1 MNNNT
6 TKNLKAFTRSVDFG
20 IMSRSFFGIFS
31 SKDTRKNLNNNF
43 LQLIRHK
50 KTMPKF
56 TAGFTLLETLIAIF
70 IFILAVTAV
79 LSLVGDSVNSTNS
92 LKDEITASYLADE
105 VMDYIRNDR
114 DTIAFQKT
122 ANGAT
127 SGDWQGFIE
136 KYGYPS
142 SNCFSSNGCE
152 IDVLQQNYIQQCL
165 SEKCTNI
172 SFYDDGITK
181 FYGLYGNGSFEK
193 TKFERKIRF
202 SMPSGATDKFVMT
215 VTVTWQNR
223 TGVTR
228 SKTYIGALYNW
239 GA

>member
-1 MNNNT
+1 MNNRNNDQLPMT
-6 TKNLKAFTRSVDFG
+6 SDQSGKKPERK
-20 IMSRSFFGIFS
+20 IPKEFFAQLSTF
-31 SKDTRKNLNNNF
+31 NF
-43 LQLIRHK
+43 QLRAK
-50 KTMPKF
+50 R
-56 TAGFTLLETLIAIF
+56 GFTLLETLIAIF

-79 LSLVGDSVNSTNS
+79 LSLVGDSVNSTNA

-122 ANGAT
+122 ANGT
-127 SGDWQGFIE
+127 GSSGDYWQDFIE

-172 SFYDDGITK
+172 SFYDDGIAK
-181 FYGLYGNGSFEK
+181 YYGLYGNGSFQA
-193 TKFERKIRF
+193 TKFQRKIRF
-202 SMPSGATDKFVMT
+202 SIPSGATDKFVMT

-228 SKTYIGALYNW
+228 TKTYIGALYNW